1 MPTAL
6 FSVWDKSGLVEL
18 ASALHSRDWNLL
30 ATGGTARALS
40 EAGLPVRTVSSFT
53 GEPELFG
60 GRVKTLHP
68 AIHAGLLARDT
79 PEDRAVLDARGW
91 EAIDLVAVNLY
102 PFEDFIAGP
111 QSDLA
116 SAVEQI
122 DIGGVALLRAAAKNF
137 ARVTVLCDPM
147 DYPNAVDP
155 SDPKAFRLGMAH
167 KAFAR
172 TAAYDR
178 TIEGYL
184 SQPGESS
191 LPLQLTAY
199 PALELRYGENPHQRA
214 EYYSS
219 TRGGGPLGGELMQG
233 RQLSYNNLLDLDAA
247 WRAANQFAAP
257 VAVVVKHTSPCG
269 MATAS
274 ESSEA
279 LRLAIECDPTSAFG
293 SVVASNRPIN
303 EAFADALGDL
313 FIECLIAPE
322 FGPGAGRRLAAR
334 RNLRLLRMRVEENR
348 TARDIHR
355 VTDGFLQQDQDVG
368 DPPSAEGWQVVTR
381 RHPSDQELEGLRFA
395 WLACQPV
402 KSNAIVL
409 SRSEGTAHFTVG
421 IGGGQPNRVDS
432 VRLAGMRAG
441 DRAAG
446 AMLASDGFFP
456 FPDGIE
462 VAAELGVTAVVQPGG
477 SRRDQEVIEAADKAG
492 LAMVFA
498 GARHFRH

>member
-1 MPTAL
+1 LPTAL

-18 ASALHSRDWNLL
+18 ASALHGRDWKLL

-40 EAGLPVRTVSSFT
+40 EAGLPVRTVSSYT
-53 GEPELFG
+53 GEAELFE

-68 AIHAGLLARDT
+68 AIHAALLARDT
-79 PEDRAVLDARGW
+79 PEDRAVLEARGW
-91 EAIDLVAVNLY
+91 EAIDLIAVNLY

-111 QSDLA
+111 QADLA

-137 ARVTVLCDPM
+137 ERVTVLCDPI
-147 DYPNAVDP
+147 DYPSAVEP
-155 SDPKAFRLGMAH
+155 SDPKAFRINMAQ

-172 TAAYDR
+172 TAEYDR
-178 TIEGYL
+178 AIEGYL
-184 SQPGESS
+184 SQPRESS

-219 TRGGGPLGGELMQG
+219 TPGGGPLGGELMQG
-233 RQLSYNNLLDLDAA
+233 KQLSYNNLLDLDAA
-247 WRAANQFAAP
+247 WRAAKQFSTP
-257 VAVVVKHTSPCG
+257 VAVVIKHTSPCG
-269 MATAS
+269 MATAP

-279 LRLAIECDPTSAFG
+279 VRLAIECDPTSAFG
-293 SVVASNRPIN
+293 SVVASNRPID

-313 FIECLIAPE
+313 FIECLVAPE
-322 FGPGAGRRLAAR
+322 FSPGAGRRLAAR
-334 RNLRLLRMRVEENR
+334 RNLRLLRMRVEASRN
-348 TARDIHR
+348 AREIHG
-355 VTDGFLQQDQDVG
+355 VTGGLLQQEQDLG
-368 DPPSAEGWQVVTR
+368 DPTDAEGWQVATR
-381 RHPSDQELEGLRFA
+381 RHPSDQEMEGLRFA

-402 KSNAIVL
+402 KSNAIIL

-477 SRRDQEVIEAADKAG
+477 SRRDGEVIEAADEAG
-492 LAMVFA
+492 LAMVFT

>member
-18 ASALHSRDWNLL
+18 ASALHRRDQKLL

-40 EAGLPVRTVSSFT
+40 EAGLPVRTVSSYT
-53 GEPELFG
+53 GEAELFG

-68 AIHAGLLARDT
+68 AIYAGLLARDT
-79 PEDRAVLDARGW
+79 SEDRAVLEARGW

-102 PFEDFIAGP
+102 PFEDFAAGP

-116 SAVEQI
+116 LAVEQI

-137 ARVTVLCDPM
+137 ERVTVLCDPT
-147 DYPNAVDP
+147 DYPSAVEP
-155 SDPKAFRLGMAH
+155 SDPKAFRLDMAQ

-178 TIEGYL
+178 TVEGYL
-184 SQPGESS
+184 SQPRESP
-191 LPLQLTAY
+191 LPLQVTAY
-199 PALELRYGENPHQRA
+199 PALELRYGENPHQSA

-219 TRGGGPLGGELMQG
+219 TPGGGPLGGELMQG
-233 RQLSYNNLLDLDAA
+233 KQLSYNNLLDLDAA
-247 WRAANQFAAP
+247 WRAANQFSTP
-257 VAVVVKHTSPCG
+257 VAVVFKHTSPCG
-269 MATAS
+269 IATAP

-279 LRLAIECDPTSAFG
+279 LRLAISCDPISVFG
-293 SVVASNRPIN
+293 SVIASNRPIN
-303 EAFADALGDL
+303 EAFADALGDM
-313 FIECLIAPE
+313 FIECLVAPA
-322 FGPGAGRRLAAR
+322 FTRGAARRLAAR
-334 RNLRLLRMRVEENR
+334 HSLRLLRMREAANR
-348 TARDIHR
+348 NAREIYS
-355 VTDGFLQQDQDVG
+355 VTDGLLQQDRDLG
-368 DPPSAEGWQVVTR
+368 DPSDAEGWYVVSR
-381 RHPSDQELEGLRFA
+381 RHPSDQELDGLRFA

-421 IGGGQPNRVDS
+421 IGGGQPTRVDS
-432 VRLAGMRAG
+432 VRLAGRRAAA
-441 DRAAG
+441 RAAG
-446 AMLASDGFFP
+446 ATLASDGFFP

-477 SRRDQEVIEAADKAG
+477 SRRDGEVIEAADEAG
-492 LAMVFA
+492 LAMVFT
-498 GARHFRH
+498 GVRHFRH